1 MGSLLAVNHG
11 FTVTKETAVIFA
23 AVIAGVASLIG
34 AITAGI
40 LSFLNEKSRQRH
52 TDVETRHGLL
62 REHATRFTTTT
73 VELAERARAVTRIRR
88 PARLSLRRAL
98 KRRRQDAILALL
110 TVNGDLRIQF
120 QTLLLISESTNV
132 HETARLVVRAAWN
145 ERRQAMG
152 EPRNHPRLLGPN
164 AAVIKEMRAHLR
176 PFQEAVRK
184 ELGVNG
190 KLAADLED

>member
-1 MGSLLAVNHG
+1 M
-11 FTVTKETAVIFA
+11 
-23 AVIAGVASLIG
+23 ASLIG

-52 TDVETRHGLL
+52 MNVTVRHGLL
-62 REHATRFTTTT
+62 REHATRFTTTA
-73 VELAERARAVTRIRR
+73 VELAERARAVTRIRH
-88 PARLSLRRAL
+88 PPRLPLHRAV
-98 KRRRQDAILALL
+98 KRNRQEAIQALL
-110 TVNGDLRIQF
+110 AANGELRIQF
-120 QTLLLISESTNV
+120 QNLLLISESTDV
-132 HETARLVVRAAWN
+132 HEAARLVIRAAWN
-145 ERRQAMG
+145 ERQQAMG
-152 EPRNHPRLLGPN
+152 EPRNHPRLLGPD

>member
-1 MGSLLAVNHG
+1 MGTLLAAGNG
-11 FTVTKETAVIFA
+11 FTVTKETAAIFA

-52 TDVETRHGLL
+52 SNVTVRHGLL
-62 REHATRFTTTT
+62 REHATRFTTTA
-73 VELAERARAVTRIRR
+73 VELAERARAVTRTRR
-88 PARLSLRRAL
+88 PSRLPFHRAV
-98 KRRRQDAILALL
+98 KRNRQEAIQGLLAA
-110 TVNGDLRIQF
+110 NGELRIQF
-120 QTLLLISESTNV
+120 QNLLLISESTDV
-132 HETARLVVRAAWN
+132 HETARLVIRTAWN
-145 ERRQAMG
+145 ERQQAMG
-152 EPRNHPRLLGPN
+152 EARKHARLLGPD